1 VLAPSYAQQVKFGPP
16 PAELVLDVIDELP
29 QAQRADLL
37 NAAKDV
43 FPVFIFV
50 PGVMG
55 SQLTRTIASGP
66 GSRVI
71 WGAFSRTPP
80 DLGYRDDDKVEVS
93 LLARYGLPIGSV
105 DVYESAI
112 NLIKNLNV
120 SYGGDT
126 DIFFL
131 RLAPVEHPH
140 GARTV
145 ALGLQQAD
153 GTGARR
159 ATGRILGS

>member
-1 VLAPSYAQQVKFGPP
+1 MNCRKRNVLTSST
-16 PAELVLDVIDELP
+16 
-29 QAQRADLL
+29 R
-37 NAAKDV
+37 
-43 FPVFIFV
+43 FV

-55 SQLTRTIASGP
+55 SQLTRTIAPGP

-126 DIFFL
+126 DIFSYDWRQSNILTAQGLSRWVCSTRTELELDERPVVFL
-131 RLAPVEHPH
+131 AHSM
-140 GARTV
+140 G
-145 ALGLQQAD
+145 GLVLK
-153 GTGARR
+153 RWLKYEIR
-159 ATGRILGS
+159 